1 MGGKKAD
8 DDDVPL
14 QLKGVPLQLKGVPL
28 QLNGCTIEAEN
39 KGRTGVMSRR
49 VVGGKITRANRA
61 RQHAKSFIPCDA

>member
-8 DDDVPL
+8 DDNVS
-14 QLKGVPLQLKGVPL
+14 LQLKGVPL

-61 RQHAKSFIPCDA
+61 RQEAFLLILQKS